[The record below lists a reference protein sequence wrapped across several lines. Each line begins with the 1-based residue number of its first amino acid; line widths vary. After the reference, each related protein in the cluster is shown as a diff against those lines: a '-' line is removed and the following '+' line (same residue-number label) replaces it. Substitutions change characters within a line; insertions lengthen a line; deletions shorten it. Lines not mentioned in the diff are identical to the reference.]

1 MLNKLKVRITGLT
14 CGLVKVFTEREV
26 HEFSECGVHELG
38 YVSPF
43 ARAVYEGSDR
53 TMVCTFLSGE

>member
-14 CGLVKVFTEREV
+14 CGLVKVITEQQE
-26 HEFSECGVHELG
+26 HEFRECGVHELG
-38 YVSPF
+38 YQSLF

-53 TMVCTFLSGE
+53 AMVCTFLSGE